1 MYQLK
6 WGVTNRPSLA
16 AIKRKHSAE
25 NYLDTLEGT
34 MDLTRKDLALGI
46 LPKYYGFILISG
58 ILTAS
63 AAIAQQFPDGPGKE
77 TTLRLCSGC
86 HNADIVF
93 QHRQGRDEW
102 NAEIQKMIASG
113 AQGTPAQFN
122 EVLTYLAA
130 SFGPGQAPAG
140 QQPAPGSQQ
149 AGGRRAAG
157 GPGGRA
163 GGRRG
168 GFTQFTRPLAPQD
181 VLARGK
187 GLYETNCAS
196 CHAPDLRGSENGTRL
211 LRSLASLND
220 KHGELIGQA
229 VAEHNP
235 KIVLNQ
241 GDTVAVAEYIHSVL
255 ATTGGQGSPPG
266 RNPVGLKLDILVGD
280 AKAGERYFDKTCAP
294 CHSAVGDLKGLAS
307 KYPDPRSLQ
316 NAWVAGTAAANPFGG
331 GRGGGGAGNPVTV
344 TMADGSKLEGKLVR
358 KDDFLVILT
367 LLDGTRRSIARHDG
381 VPKVQVKDPN
391 EAHKKMALALDDP
404 ENKNLHDVTAYLATL
419 K

>member
-1 MYQLK
+1 L
-6 WGVTNRPSLA
+6 
-16 AIKRKHSAE
+16 
-25 NYLDTLEGT
+25 
-34 MDLTRKDLALGI
+34 
-46 LPKYYGFILISG
+46 ILISG
-58 ILTAS
+58 LLGAS

-86 HNADIVF
+86 HNADIVI
-93 QHRQGRDEW
+93 QHRQSRDEW
-102 NAEIQKMIASG
+102 NTEIQKMIASG

-122 EVLTYLAA
+122 EVLVYLAGN
-130 SFGPGQAPAG
+130 FGPGSAPPGG
-140 QQPAPGSQQ
+140 QQAVTR
-149 AGGRRAAG
+149 GRRGADAAG
-157 GPGGRA
+157 GAGGGRA

-181 VLARGK
+181 VLARGR

-196 CHAPDLRGSENGTRL
+196 CHASDMRGSEKGTRL
-211 LRSLASLND
+211 LRSLTSLND

-229 VAEHNP
+229 VAEHDP

-280 AKAGERYFDKTCAP
+280 AKAGERYFDRVCAR
-294 CHSAVGDLKGLAS
+294 CHSTASDLKGLAL
-307 KYPDPRSLQ
+307 KYPDPRNLQ
-316 NAWVAGTAAANPFGG
+316 NAWVSGPAAANAFGG

-367 LLDGTRRSIARHDG
+367 LADGTRRSIARHDG
-381 VPKVQVKDPN
+381 VPKVEVKDPN
-391 EAHKKMALALDDP
+391 EAHKKMVLDLDDP